1 MHLALKKG
9 TKISI
14 ILVNLEEFLVI
25 SLFHETKIPM
35 VDMKVQVNSKFRKK
49 KLKKKWNLEWV
60 ESPWGLEHLTL
71 PSVGA
76 RFKKSGCCTSKA
88 LAHSQNFQK

>member
-1 MHLALKKG
+1 VEHTQMHLALKKG

-49 KLKKKWNLEWV
+49 KLKKK
-60 ESPWGLEHLTL
+60 
-71 PSVGA
+71 
-76 RFKKSGCCTSKA
+76 
-88 LAHSQNFQK
+88 